1 MLDDKLFPELGN
13 CMEDGMIGEDVQ
25 EEDQSLSTVQ
35 NEVSTNRNME
45 TVTAENDEDMF
56 GFDFGTNLS
65 NMILKM
71 DAVTGSLYQM
81 ERSLGRRRDNPL
93 SDHIGKLKAIN
104 SNLVLLDQYGTRVW
118 WTNVTSWDAT
128 SNINRVL
135 KSWRGPKD
143 PSSGKFTYGVERNEL
158 GRVSYGRK
166 VCQHFGMIR
175 GTQ

>member
-71 DAVTGSLYQM
+71 DAVTGSLSHFLCFSSVY
-81 ERSLGRRRDNPL
+81 
-93 SDHIGKLKAIN
+93 HIFKCI
-104 SNLVLLDQYGTRVW
+104 
-118 WTNVTSWDAT
+118 
-128 SNINRVL
+128 
-135 KSWRGPKD
+135 
-143 PSSGKFTYGVERNEL
+143 
-158 GRVSYGRK
+158 
-166 VCQHFGMIR
+166 
-175 GTQ
+175 